1 MKQNREGVRVLPTP
15 EPKMRV
21 LLTADAVGGV
31 WQYSIDLARELAG
44 HGVQVAV
51 AVLGPA
57 PSPDRRRAAE
67 DAGIDVQVTGLPLD
81 WTAGSP
87 DEVERAGLAVAE
99 LAARLGPDIVHLNT
113 PALAAGARFP
123 APIVAMA
130 HSCVATWWRAV
141 KQGPL
146 PDAFVWRAEL
156 TRRGYENADAVV
168 APSSA
173 FAMATQDTY
182 GLRTKPSVVRNGRR
196 MPAAS
201 GMAEETF
208 IFTAG
213 RLWDEGKNIAM
224 LDRAAARL
232 PVPLVAAGPVE
243 GPNGAGIHLRHL
255 RPLGSVGDEAVA
267 ARLSHRPIFVSV
279 ARYEPFGL
287 AVLEAAQAGC
297 ALVLSDIPTFRELW
311 EGAATFVDP
320 DDEDAI
326 AGALDRLLGE
336 PDSRAMLGR
345 LARKRAAEYGAEAMG
360 ANMLALYR
368 SSIARRT
375 KTRKAEGVAA

>member
-1 MKQNREGVRVLPTP
+1 MKQVSEGARVLTTP
-15 EPKMRV
+15 ESKMRI
-21 LLTADAVGGV
+21 LMTADAVGGV
-31 WQYSIDLARELAG
+31 WQYSIDLARELAE
-44 HGVQVAV
+44 HGALVAV

-67 DAGIDVQVTGLPLD
+67 EAGIDVQVTGLPLD

-99 LAARLGPDIVHLNT
+99 LAARLSPHVVHLNT
-113 PALAAGARFP
+113 PALAAGVRFP
-123 APIVAMA
+123 APVVAIA

-146 PDAFVWRAEL
+146 PDAFAWRAEL

-168 APSSA
+168 APSCA
-173 FAMATQDTY
+173 FALATQHVY
-182 GLRTKPSVVRNGRR
+182 GLRKRPAVVRNGRR
-196 MPAAS
+196 TPTAS

-213 RLWDEGKNIAM
+213 RLWDEGKNVAM

-232 PVPLVAAGPVE
+232 PVPLVAAGPTA
-243 GPNGAGIHLRHL
+243 GPNGASIHLRHL
-255 RPLGSVGDEAVA
+255 QALGSIGDEAVA

-311 EGAATFVDP
+311 AGTATFVDP

-326 AGALDRLLGE
+326 AGALDRLVQE
-336 PDSRAMLGR
+336 PDARARLGR
-345 LARKRAAEYGAEAMG
+345 LAQERAAEYGAEAMG
-360 ANMLALYR
+360 ASMLALYR
-368 SSIARRT
+368 SLIARRA